1 MAPLIWPHLLQHRA
15 VRILLL
21 SAVYFITA
29 KLGLLLAIA
38 PGYATAVWPPSGI
51 ALGTMLLW
59 PELWPAVWL
68 GSFCTNLSIAFDPV
82 ANGSIVRSIGLAAAI
97 GVGAVLQA
105 QAGRILARRF
115 GGASLQLTNE
125 REVFRFLFLA
135 GPLACLVNASWSV
148 LVLVST
154 GEIPAQGF
162 AFTWGTWWIGD
173 TIGVLIFAP
182 LTFMWLSREEQWQ
195 TRRWVVTVP
204 LGIIFAVA
212 LLVFV
217 YTTRS
222 EAREARQTFERD
234 AALVTASLQRRV
246 DLGTEILHALASFFT
261 SSQRFNEDEF
271 ARFTTTLLA
280 RHGELQEVFWAPW
293 SAPEQTFPTRYLAGQ
308 SDASVFIGF
317 DLASEPALRTAIESA
332 RDSGEDV
339 SVPAVRLP
347 GGNHSA
353 YVVLVPLY
361 DTTLSPSPSVT
372 DRRSHLLGFTGGTF
386 DIERLAAAILAE
398 NPSAPQLSWRLED
411 HGDGRHVELH
421 RMVGATSAQVPATT
435 ALLGSDV
442 RRTIQ
447 VADREWVFTFE
458 PTLEYIANRS
468 HLVAWLVLSG
478 GLLFTALVGAGAL
491 IVTGRT
497 MTIRAQ
503 VQARTEELAQI
514 NEKLAEE
521 VCDHIRTEETLDRER
536 EFLQV
541 VLDNLSEGIA
551 TVSADSHVTMA
562 NRAAYQIW
570 ARLLGTAD
578 ALDAAWDV
586 PVDTFCADGRTPLE
600 RHELPRARALRG
612 ETVRDFEFVLR
623 YQERPPVKLRVT
635 SQPLLNADKR
645 QRGAILMLRDIT
657 DVQKVEQLKRE
668 FVATV
673 SHELRTP
680 LTSIR
685 GSLGLL
691 TSGKMGNMPAKV
703 QHLIEM
709 ASRNTERLTFLI
721 NDLLDMEKIEQ
732 GAMKFEMSEQSL
744 DTLVQQAI
752 DAQQG
757 AAQSRNV
764 SLRVRGNTS
773 SQRVHVDPERLLQVL
788 ANLLSNAIKFS
799 PPQREVLVQLRHDE
813 RHCHVA
819 IQDHGPGIESEFR
832 DRIFQKFSQADSSDA
847 RTKGGTG
854 LGLAISKA
862 LIERMGGKIGYD
874 SEPGCGA
881 TFFLQLPLAA
891 VELPEN
897 SA

>member
-1 MAPLIWPHLLQHRA
+1 MAPALVPHLLQLRA
-15 VRILLL
+15 LRILSLA
-21 SAVYFITA
+21 AVYLITA

-51 ALGTMLLW
+51 ALGALLLW
-59 PELWPAVWL
+59 PELWPGVWL
-68 GSFCTNLSIAFDPV
+68 GSFCTNLSIAFDPL
-82 ANGSIVRSIGLAAAI
+82 ANESMARSIGLAAAI
-97 GVGAVLQA
+97 GAGAVLQA
-105 QAGRILARRF
+105 QAGRLLVRRF
-115 GGASLQLTNE
+115 VGTPVHLTNE

-135 GPLACLVNASWSV
+135 GPLACLINASWSA

-154 GEIPAQGF
+154 GEIPEQGF
-162 AFTWGTWWIGD
+162 AFTWGTWWVGD

-182 LTFMWLSREEQWQ
+182 LTVMWLSRQEHWR
-195 TRRWVVTVP
+195 TRRWAVTLP
-204 LGIIFAVA
+204 LGIIFAAA
-212 LLVFV
+212 LLVFL
-217 YTTRS
+217 YTMRS

-246 DLGTEILHALASFFT
+246 DLGTEILHALASFFA
-261 SSQRFNEDEF
+261 SSERVERDEF
-271 ARFTTTLLA
+271 ARFTATLLA
-280 RHGELQEVFWAPW
+280 RHGELQDVFWAPW
-293 SAPEQTFPTRYLAGQ
+293 RAPEQTYPMRYLAGR
-308 SDASVFIGF
+308 SDASVPIGF
-317 DLASEPALRTAIESA
+317 DLASEPALRSAIELA
-332 RDSGEDV
+332 RDSGADV

-347 GGNHSA
+347 GGNHST

-361 DTTLSPSPSVT
+361 DTKLSPAPSVT
-372 DRRSHLLGFTGGTF
+372 ERRSHLVGFTGGTF
-386 DIERLAAAILAE
+386 DIERLAAAIVEE
-398 NPSAPQLSWRLED
+398 NPAAPQLSWRLED
-411 HGDGRHVELH
+411 HGDGRRVELH
-421 RMVGATSAQVPATT
+421 RMIGTTAAPATA
-435 ALLGSDV
+435 ALFGSEV
-442 RRTIQ
+442 RRTIH
-447 VADREWVFTFE
+447 VADREWVFAFE
-458 PTLEYIANRS
+458 PTLEYLSNRS

-478 GLLFTALVGAGAL
+478 GLLFTVLVGAGAL

-551 TVSADSHVTMA
+551 TVNANGHVTMA

-570 ARLLGTAD
+570 TRLLGTTD
-578 ALDAAWDV
+578 ALDEAWDL
-586 PVDTFCADGRTPLE
+586 PVDAFCADGRTPLE

-623 YQERPPVKLRVT
+623 YRERQPVKLRVT
-635 SQPLLNADKR
+635 AQPMLNADKR

-657 DVQKVEQLKRE
+657 DAQKVEQLKRE

-691 TSGKMGNMPAKV
+691 TSGKMGNLPAKA

-721 NDLLDMEKIEQ
+721 NDLLDIEKIEQ
-732 GAMKFEMSEQSL
+732 GAMKFEISEQSL
-744 DTLVQQAI
+744 DALVHQAI
-752 DAQQG
+752 DAQHG

-764 SLRVRGNTS
+764 SIRVRGDTY
-773 SQRVHVDPERLLQVL
+773 SQRVRVDPERLLQVL

-799 PPQREVLVQLRHDE
+799 PPQREVLVLLQHDE
-813 RHCHVA
+813 SHCRVA

-881 TFFLQLPLAA
+881 TFFLELPLATI
-891 VELPEN
+891 ELRES
-897 SA
+897 SAP